1 MMNWH
6 EIVNII
12 LSNLKPILKF
22 TFIST
27 LLLFL
32 ILFLIIPVN
41 FNAEVTILPPEKNS
55 QLSGLGSLLGN
66 SEINNFMSGGSSS
79 SSSQLYGEIL
89 KSRSA
94 SLYVIEKLQLVEFL
108 GARNKFEAAEELKK
122 KINLNIN
129 KEGIIELSV
138 DVSSSFLPIF
148 FSDQNKLKN
157 LSSQISNSFV
167 DALDRINRD
176 KNSSKARNARI
187 YIESQLVITRA
198 KLDSAETNLLE
209 FQKSNKT
216 ISLPDQV
223 EAVLKNAAEL
233 KSEITKTEMQI
244 ELSDANLFEDSRAYK
259 SLEKKL
265 ETLRNQYAKL
275 EIGSKDYMIA
285 FKDMPILGKQ
295 LTSIFRE
302 IKIQNE
308 VYTLLQQQY
317 YKEKIQENR
326 DLPTVQILDK
336 AIPPTKKNS
345 PKIVLSSITG
355 MIIFFLLSSLFFI
368 VSGKRKLGTKF
379 I

>member
-1 MMNWH
+1 MNWH

>member
-1 MMNWH
+1 MNWH
-6 EIVNII
+6 EIINVILNNIRQ
-12 LSNLKPILKF
+12 ILKF

-32 ILFLIIPVN
+32 ILFLIIPVT

-66 SEINNFMSGGSSS
+66 SEINNFMSGGTSS

-94 SLYVIEKLQLVEFL
+94 SLYVVEKLQLIELL
-108 GARNKFEAAEELKK
+108 GAKNKYDAAEELQKK
-122 KINLNIN
+122 LNLNIN

-138 DVSSSFLPIF
+138 NVSSSFLPIF

-167 DALDRINRD
+167 EALDRINRD

-233 KSEITKTEMQI
+233 KSEIAKTEMQI

-265 ETLRNQYAKL
+265 ETLKNQYAKL

-285 FKDMPILGKQ
+285 FKDMPMLGKE

-302 IKIQNE
+302 VKIQSE

-336 AIPPTKKNS
+336 AIPPTKKS
-345 PKIVLSSITG
+345 APKIVLSTFTG
-355 MIIFFLLSSLFFI
+355 MIIFFLLSALFFI
-368 VSGKRKLGTKF
+368 ILRKRKLDPKLV
-379 I
+379 

>member
-1 MMNWH
+1 MNWH
-6 EIVNII
+6 EIINII
-12 LSNLKPILKF
+12 LSNLKQILKF

-32 ILFLIIPVN
+32 ILFLIVPVT

-79 SSSQLYGEIL
+79 SNSQLYGEIL

-94 SLYVIEKLQLVEFL
+94 SLYVIEKLQLIELL
-108 GARNKFEAAEELKK
+108 GAKNKYDAAEKLQKK
-122 KINLNIN
+122 LNLNIN

-138 DVSSSFLPIF
+138 DVTSSFLPLF
-148 FSDQNKLKN
+148 FSDLNKLKS

-167 DALDRINRD
+167 EALDRINRD

-198 KLDSAETNLLE
+198 KLDSAETSLLE
-209 FQKSNKT
+209 FQKLNKT

-233 KSEITKTEMQI
+233 KSEIAKTEIQI
-244 ELSDANLFEDSRAYK
+244 ELSNANLFEDSRTYK

-265 ETLRNQYAKL
+265 ETLQHQYAKL
-275 EIGSKDYMIA
+275 EMGSKDYMIA
-285 FKDMPILGKQ
+285 FKDMPMLGKE

-302 IKIQNE
+302 VKIQNE

-336 AIPPTKKNS
+336 AIPPTKKS
-345 PKIVLSSITG
+345 APKIVLSTMTG
-355 MIIFFLLSSLFFI
+355 MIIIFLLSSLFFI
-368 VSGKRKLGTKF
+368 ISRKRKLDLKL